1 MKERDTTMKNV
12 TDNNKFGMTTRARK
26 AVCSLFLAGGLFGAQ
41 AKAAIPTTPASVPDR
56 VAAVRA
62 EINKRVAEAKDLGGL
77 EAVTKLPYAQVEVA
91 SWLNWVNWNNWNN
104 WRNWNNWANW
114 SNWFNF

>member
-1 MKERDTTMKNV
+1 MKKT
-12 TDNNKFGMTTRARK
+12 
-26 AVCSLFLAGGLFGAQ
+26 VCSLLLAGLCGAQ
-41 AKAAIPTTPASVPDR
+41 AKAAIPTNIPDR

-114 SNWFNF
+114 QNWINY

>member
-1 MKERDTTMKNV
+1 MKN
-12 TDNNKFGMTTRARK
+12 TIENKKFGMTAKARK
-26 AVCSLFLAGGLFGAQ
+26 AVCSLFLAGGLFGSQ
-41 AKAAIPTTPASVPDR
+41 AHAAVTTAPSTIPDR

-62 EINKRVAEAKDLGGL
+62 EINKRVADAQTLGGL

-114 SNWFNF
+114 QNWINY